1 MTSNPPPPTEP
12 TDGPDQPATPYPA
25 YASYPRADDTMATF
39 SEAEDQPG
47 AQVDQPTSIRTAVR
61 LMWAGAALSVVSLLV
76 GLLSLGSIKNNI
88 RDSLD
93 DNGSYTQS
101 DLDTAYHVAVVTLI
115 VVGIVGIAVWLWMAR
130 ANGEGRRAARII
142 ASVLGGL
149 NILSFL
155 LMLAQ
160 GQATSIEV
168 LFQAV
173 SVVLAI
179 SILFLL
185 WRRESTDFYNARSH
199 RRLS

>member
-39 SEAEDQPG
+39 SGAEDQPG